1 MLAERAGECD
11 FIYLFISDRHLG
23 FFFFL
28 TEREKNPP
36 RHKARR
42 ALNTETEYREA
53 EPLSGGKERINIAWA
68 MLMKRTGTGSPACC
82 LPPSF
87 SLPCH
92 SHQNRYSS
100 HQHQHQQQPRLAALA
115 PLHCLCRPLPGSF
128 WQCCAVISHLVL
140 HAATTPSSI
149 ALSLSLSHPKSPVF
163 LSLGCM
169 LTFLFRIPVSR
180 PVNPPNPPPPRI
192 RRRFRSGTIRF
203 IVSYNTV
210 IKVVYSH
217 GKSNHG
223 DDQRRAGSPAHP
235 LTTVRTEAVWL
246 PSKLQR

>member
-1 MLAERAGECD
+1 M
-11 FIYLFISDRHLG
+11 
-23 FFFFL
+23 FFFFD
-28 TEREKNPP
+28 RAGKNPP

-149 ALSLSLSHPKSPVF
+149 ALSLSLSPIQNLPCSCHSAACSRF
-163 LSLGCM
+163 S
-169 LTFLFRIPVSR
+169 FVSR
-180 PVNPPNPPPPRI
+180 CHGRSTPPTPPPPRI